1 MNIAYGAPLEKAW
14 KRMTQALFRPFDM
27 RKWLVMGFTA
37 FLAGLMDYQGGRSGR
52 SSQSLDGRDWRDI
65 LELPAE
71 AWGWLTGHPLW
82 AALIFAG
89 VIAVIVLSVV
99 LTWLSSR
106 GKFMFLDNVFRDRAA
121 IQAPWREYRPA
132 GDSLFIARLLLGAAA
147 FAVFSIYLL
156 GCLLVLIGMA
166 GSNASGDGILPTV
179 LLMAAGLLLLILA
192 ASFVEICLND
202 FVVPVMAK
210 RRMTILPAAG
220 LFWDLF
226 RQNPGAF
233 LLYGLLVFLL
243 KVAVVSLIVAVGLM
257 TCCVGFLLLAV
268 PYVNSVI
275 LLPVSYV
282 FRAFSLEF
290 LGQFGPGFD
299 LYVGKGKSGR
309 KPASK
314 RTAVLKKPSRGK
326 ASRKKQ

>member
-1 MNIAYGAPLEKAW
+1 MNIAYGAPIERAW

-37 FLAGLMDYQGGRSGR
+37 FLAGLMDWQGGRSGR
-52 SSQSLDGRDWRDI
+52 SSRSFDGRDWRDI
-65 LELPAE
+65 LGMPAE
-71 AWGWLTGHPLW
+71 AWDWLAGHPLW

-89 VIAVIVLSVV
+89 VIAAIVLSVV

-121 IQAPWREYRPA
+121 IQAPWREYRSA

-147 FAVFSIYLL
+147 FAVFAIYLL
-156 GCLLVLIGMA
+156 ACLLVLIGMA

-192 ASFVEICLND
+192 AAFVDICLND

-210 RRMTILPAAG
+210 RRLTILPAAG
-220 LFWDLF
+220 QFWNLF

-243 KVAVVSLIVAVGLM
+243 KVAVVALIVAVGLM
-257 TCCVGFLLLAV
+257 TCCFGFLLLAI
-268 PYVNSVI
+268 PYVNSVV

-299 LYVGKGKSGR
+299 LFGSKGKAVR
-309 KPASK
+309 KTAPK

-326 ASRKKQ
+326 ASRRK

>member
-1 MNIAYGAPLEKAW
+1 MNVSYRAPLERAW
-14 KRMTQALFRPFDM
+14 KRMTQALFRPFDL

-37 FLAGLMDYQGGRSGR
+37 FLAGLMDWQGGRSGR
-52 SSQSLDGRDWRDI
+52 SGHSFDGRDWRDI
-65 LELPAE
+65 LEMPAE
-71 AWGWLTGHPLW
+71 AWDWLTGHPLW

-121 IQAPWREYRPA
+121 VRAPWREFRSA
-132 GDSLFIARLLLGAAA
+132 GDSLFVARLLLGAVA

-166 GSNASGDGILPTV
+166 GSDASRDGILPTV
-179 LLMAAGLLLLILA
+179 LIMAAGLLLLILA
-192 ASFVEICLND
+192 AAFMDICLND

-220 LFWDLF
+220 VFWNLF
-226 RQNPGAF
+226 RRDPGAF
-233 LLYGLLVFLL
+233 LLYGLLIFLL
-243 KVAVVSLIVAVGLM
+243 KAAVVALLVAVGLM

-275 LLPVSYV
+275 LLPVSYG

-290 LGQFGPGFD
+290 LRQFGPGFD
-299 LYVGKGKSGR
+299 LLGAKGKAAR
-309 KPASK
+309 KPVPR
-314 RTAVLKKPSRGK
+314 RTAASGKPVRGNASGKKR
-326 ASRKKQ
+326 

>member
-1 MNIAYGAPLEKAW
+1 MNIVYLAPLEKAW
-14 KRMTQALFRPFDM
+14 ERMKKALFQPFDM
-27 RKWLVMGFTA
+27 RKWLVLGFTA
-37 FLAGLMDYQGGRSGR
+37 FLAGLMDWQGGRSGK
-52 SSQSLDGRDWRDI
+52 SEHSLDGRDWRDI

-82 AALIFAG
+82 AALIFTG
-89 VIAVIVLSVV
+89 VIVVIVLSVV

-106 GKFMFLDNVFRDRAA
+106 GKFMFLDNVFRNRAA
-121 IQAPWREYRPA
+121 VQEPWREYRSA

-192 ASFVEICLND
+192 AAFVEICLND

-220 LFWDLF
+220 VFWDLF
-226 RQNPGAF
+226 RRNPGAF

-243 KVAVVSLIVAVGLM
+243 KVAVVTLVVAVGLM

-299 LYVGKGKSGR
+299 LFGGRQKAVR
-309 KPASK
+309 KPAAK